1 MHPGSIPGEASTTAR
16 HVCFPDP
23 RGSRT
28 VPRLLRAFHVDALLL
43 GNISTDNA
51 FGGAGVRTPL
61 RRGGKKRHRSPLPP
75 PGSGVCHLRVSE
87 QNEKIRSSWNKEA
100 GCAFVAIAG
109 PRHPPCAV
117 LRGCSQ
123 PSLYSETEQLAAG
136 TNPPHFSFL
145 AGPRRMPFGTIPV
158 RDHSSPEPAKE
169 KTMNQL
175 IYLVGLVVVVIAILS
190 FFGFA

>member
-1 MHPGSIPGEASTTAR
+1 M
-16 HVCFPDP
+16 PD
-23 RGSRT
+23 
-28 VPRLLRAFHVDALLL
+28 
-43 GNISTDNA
+43 A

-61 RRGGKKRHRSPLPP
+61 RRDGKKRHRSPLPS
-75 PGSGVCHLRVSE
+75 PGKRGLPFRVSRAD
-87 QNEKIRSSWNKEA
+87 QKIRSSWNKEA
-100 GCAFVAIAG
+100 GGAFVAIAG

-136 TNPPHFSFL
+136 MNPPHFSFL
-145 AGPRRMPFGTIPV
+145 AGSRRKPFGTIPV
-158 RDHSSPEPAKE
+158 RGHSSPEPAKE